1 MLDVAEEKLALKET
15 DPEVFQLIEEEEVYQ
30 RESIRLIPSEN
41 YVSRAV
47 LEASGSVVTNKY
59 SEGYPG
65 KRYYEGQRYI
75 DQLES
80 IVQERAKALF
90 GVDHANVQPYSGS
103 PANLAVYY
111 ALLEPGDKIMG
122 MSLPDG
128 GHLTHG
134 WKVNFSARFYTSVQ
148 YGVDPKTHLV
158 DYDRVRELARAERP
172 KIIVA
177 GATAYPRQF
186 DFKTLGEIARE
197 VDAYFLADISH
208 IAGLIVAGAHPD
220 PAPHA
225 DVISTTTHKTLRGP
239 RGAMILCREEHAKAI
254 DRAVFPAL
262 QGGPHNHTTAAIGV
276 ALKEASTDAFRAYGH
291 QVVSNA
297 KALAGELL
305 ERGFRLVSG
314 GTDNHLI
321 LIDLTDKGVFGKKA
335 AKALDRAGIVCNYN
349 AIPNDPRKPFS
360 PSGIRIGTPAVTS
373 RGMGEA
379 EMRQIAAW
387 MDRVVGAP
395 EDEEQIERVRS
406 EVQEFCAAFPVP
418 GIPQA

>member
-1 MLDVAEEKLALKET
+1 
-15 DPEVFQLIEEEEVYQ
+15 
-30 RESIRLIPSEN
+30 
-41 YVSRAV
+41 
-47 LEASGSVVTNKY
+47 
-59 SEGYPG
+59 
-65 KRYYEGQRYI
+65 
-75 DQLES
+75 
-80 IVQERAKALF
+80 
-90 GVDHANVQPYSGS
+90 
-103 PANLAVYY
+103 
-111 ALLEPGDKIMG
+111 
-122 MSLPDG
+122 
-128 GHLTHG
+128 
-134 WKVNFSARFYTSVQ
+134 
-148 YGVDPKTHLV
+148 
-158 DYDRVRELARAERP
+158 
-172 KIIVA
+172 
-177 GATAYPRQF
+177 
-186 DFKTLGEIARE
+186 
-197 VDAYFLADISH
+197 
-208 IAGLIVAGAHPD
+208 
-220 PAPHA
+220 A

-276 ALKEASTDAFRAYGH
+276 ALREASTDAFRAYGH

-305 ERGFRLVSG
+305 ERGFSLVSG

-418 GIPQA
+418 GIPQS